1 MPKHKSQIHTL
12 SQIIG
17 RMLEYKQAVGIWY
30 EVMGV
35 EIPGLAAAIKN
46 DPDNS
51 GEIIWAYARTHAN
64 DKYRVMWPD
73 HVTVK
78 KFNSDATYQPV

>member
-1 MPKHKSQIHTL
+1 MPKHKPQIHTL

-17 RMLEYKQAVGIWY
+17 RMMEYKQDVGPWY
-30 EVMGV
+30 EVMDV
-35 EIPGLAAAIKN
+35 EIPGLANAIKS
-46 DPDNS
+46 DPDS
-51 GEIIWAYARTHAN
+51 IGEIVWSYARSHSS
-64 DKYRVMWPD
+64 DKYRVTWPD